1 MIPAL
6 FPDGVITFDATGEAA
21 WEGPDARLHPREEA
35 LIARAGPKRRREFT
49 LGRHCARRALRE
61 LGIEDFP
68 LLADAERMPIWPAGI
83 VGSLSHGGG
92 LTAVAVARRGHILGI
107 GLDVEEA
114 GSLDEQVIERI
125 CGKAELKSL
134 EELARSAP
142 DSWARLV
149 FSAKESVYKCYY
161 PLTRRKLWFRDVE
174 MRADPEHRTFTVR
187 LLRGAE
193 HIRGLDLSGR
203 FSHDGTHVFT
213 GVTLTAEGAVI
224 GPARRS
230 PSR

>member
-149 FSAKESVYKCYY
+149 FSAKESVYKCLDR
-161 PLTRRKLWFRDVE
+161 PPAAFEPRMIELEWDGSGSRFRAVGTDGVTGVL
-174 MRADPEHRTFTVR
+174 A
-187 LLRGAE
+187 LRQGW
-193 HIRGLDLSGR
+193 ILSG
-203 FSHDGTHVFT
+203 
-213 GVTLTAEGAVI
+213 AAGAKW
-224 GPARRS
+224 
-230 PSR
+230 